1 MGIVSQ
7 RCALKRLVEGPAR
20 GRSVLGHTSNKNKVR
35 YTDLEFFGA
44 PLSPSV

>member
-7 RCALKRLVEGPAR
+7 RSALKRLVEGSER
-20 GRSVLGHTSNKNKVR
+20 GRSVLGHTAGKNKAR
-35 YTDLEFFGA
+35 STDLEFFGA